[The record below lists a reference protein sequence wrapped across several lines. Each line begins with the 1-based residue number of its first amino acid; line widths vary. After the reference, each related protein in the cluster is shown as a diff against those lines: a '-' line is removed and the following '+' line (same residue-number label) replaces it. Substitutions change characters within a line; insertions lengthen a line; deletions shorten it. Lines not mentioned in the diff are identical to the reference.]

1 VGKLLRLDHPFM
13 DDPFSSRPSKENWKE
28 KLRIPFHAEGLG
40 CIVDSK
46 FTNILHQVP
55 VLISHPSANCLEG
68 Q

>member
-1 VGKLLRLDHPFM
+1 
-13 DDPFSSRPSKENWKE
+13 
-28 KLRIPFHAEGLG
+28 
-40 CIVDSK
+40 VDSK